1 MQLPIFPLAGIFLPP
16 ISNRAG
22 LKIDSQLKLLQKELG
37 YRFKDPAL
45 LLRCLTHVSYD
56 GKKSEGHNEVLEF
69 LGDAVLDLAVSDL
82 LMRRNPDKSE
92 GDLSKMRAA
101 LVNSAVLAEKAMLL
115 KLGPALQIGKGEER
129 SGGRTKPSILAGAF
143 EATLARSLVVAFFLT
158 MVLGLNESVSAQSMS
173 VTIQMLRSAPVTW
186 GWFAAA
192 LRREFTTALLL
203 GLSCGSVVAA
213 IVWFWKSDLPSAGAI
228 GGSIALSLV
237 TASLFGL
244 GVPSFLHRLKLD
256 PKIAAGPITLALADI
271 CALVLYFTAARLV
284 LR

>member
-143 EATLARSLVVAFFLT
+143 EALLGGVYHEGGYEAARAVVERYFAADVTITRRDCKRLARGFSMPRPLIAWFPKAGRITKNSLPRRSLSVAGCWAKARAE
-158 MVLGLNESVSAQSMS
+158 VRNNPSRKQ
-173 VTIQMLRSAPVTW
+173 
-186 GWFAAA
+186 
-192 LRREFTTALLL
+192 RR
-203 GLSCGSVVAA
+203 
-213 IVWFWKSDLPSAGAI
+213 KPS
-228 GGSIALSLV
+228 
-237 TASLFGL
+237 T
-244 GVPSFLHRLKLD
+244 R
-256 PKIAAGPITLALADI
+256 
-271 CALVLYFTAARLV
+271 
-284 LR
+284 